1 MIQWTPE
8 MEQTLL
14 SAIIKF
20 KPVGIHKHFRLVNI
34 IKYLTNN
41 SGVELSLSEILDKIK
56 SFYDLESLE
65 ADLIDY
71 EIPESEFS
79 LPETDFESIIEDYR
93 QATEEDLSREV
104 SPIKSRRESKELKE
118 PIKRI
123 LRSTRDTPKRK
134 KK

>member
-1 MIQWTPE
+1 MMRHPVFERDPANDKSIVITTNHDSNSLKMIQWTPE

-79 LPETDFESIIEDYR
+79 
-93 QATEEDLSREV
+93 
-104 SPIKSRRESKELKE
+104 
-118 PIKRI
+118 
-123 LRSTRDTPKRK
+123 
-134 KK
+134 